1 MNWSNNKRLIR
12 NYWALAVFVALTG
25 IFFWK
30 FFLKGW
36 LPIPADTIVGMYHPW
51 RDKIWDNLTGGVHFK
66 NFLITDPVRQLY
78 PWRKLVID
86 ILKIGKIPYWNPYNL
101 SGTPLLANM
110 QSAPFSI
117 FNLILLPLNNRLF
130 AYGWGVLIFLQPL
143 LAGIFL
149 YFYLKELKL
158 NPLPSLLGALSFAFG
173 GFFMAWLEWGTV
185 LYSALWLPF
194 ILLSI
199 EKILIRK
206 KFFAWGP
213 IFVFALSQSF
223 FAGHLQTFFYVFLFS
238 IIYLIWRLFR
248 FNGDKLKT
256 VLLFAACYLLFV
268 IITAPQWLPIWQFI
282 GLSARGIDQA
292 DWRQPGWFIPWQN
305 LIQFLSPDFF
315 GNPATLNYWGI
326 WNYAEFIGFIGVIP
340 LLLAFLSLSFIIN
353 GKIKF
358 FAFFGLI
365 ALSFALPTPWA
376 KLPYLLKFPLLS
388 TGQPTRIIM
397 LIDFC
402 LSVLAAFGA
411 QKVMERKQKIWPIL
425 GLISAYGILW
435 LIVSGKHMDI
445 SRRNLILP
453 TAISGSG
460 AILILLL
467 YLKKIPSKLIV
478 ICLLALSVFDLF
490 RFGWKFLPFVKTDY
504 LFPTTQTLDFIK
516 KDQKVY
522 RVMTTDRRILP
533 PNFSVAYKIQTI
545 DGYDPLYFQR
555 YGELV
560 TALERGKPDTTPP
573 FGFNRIITPQNY
585 SSRLIDLLNVKYIL
599 SLTDLNLPKLGLVFQ
614 EGETRLYYN
623 KDFFPRAFMVYNYR
637 FAENKQEAIEMLM
650 DEKINLK
657 QKVILEESLPAD
669 IFKLTNEKIINSAI
683 IEKYNEGEVL
693 IDVRTNKKGFL
704 VLTDS
709 FYPGWRAYVDDAPA
723 RIYRANYNFRMVIVP
738 MGEHKVKFIFNKYG
752 N

>member
-1 MNWSNNKRLIR
+1 MNWLNTKKLIGKH
-12 NYWALAVFVALTG
+12 WPLVVFVVLTTV
-25 IFFWK
+25 FFWK

-51 RDKIWDNLTGGVHFK
+51 RDKIWDNLTGGVPFK

-86 ILKIGKIPYWNPYNL
+86 IFKNGKIPYWNPYNL
-101 SGTPLLANM
+101 SGTPLLANL

-130 AYGWGVLIFLQPL
+130 AFGWGVLIFLQPL

-158 NPLPSLLGALSFAFG
+158 GSLPSLFGALSFAFG

-185 LYSALWLPF
+185 LYSALWLPL

-199 EKILIRK
+199 EKILTQK
-206 KFFAWGP
+206 KSLAWGLV
-213 IFVFALSQSF
+213 FVFALSQSF

-238 IIYLIWRLFR
+238 LIYLIWKLFR
-248 FNGDKLKT
+248 FNGNRPKAF
-256 VLLFAACYLLFV
+256 LLFVIGYWLLV
-268 IITAPQWLPIWQFI
+268 IITAPQWLPTWQFI
-282 GLSARGIDQA
+282 RLSARDIDQA

-305 LIQFLSPDFF
+305 LVQFLSPDFF

-326 WNYAEFIGFIGVIP
+326 WNYAEFVGFIGVIP
-340 LLLAFLSLSFIIN
+340 LLLAFLSLFFLKDL
-353 GKIKF
+353 KIRF
-358 FAFFGLI
+358 FSIFSLI
-365 ALSFALPTPWA
+365 ALSFVLPTSWA
-376 KLPYLLKFPLLS
+376 KLPYLMNLPLIS
-388 TGQPTRIIM
+388 TGQPTRIIF
-397 LIDFC
+397 LVGFC

-411 QKVMERKQKIWPIL
+411 QKVMERKPKIWPGM
-425 GLISAYGILW
+425 GLFLAYGILW
-435 LIVSGKHMDI
+435 LIVLGKQMDI

-453 TAISGSG
+453 SAMLSAGIIMICLVYIRKINIKL
-460 AILILLL
+460 ILIGLTILT
-467 YLKKIPSKLIV
+467 I
-478 ICLLALSVFDLF
+478 FDLF
-490 RFGWKFLPFVKTDY
+490 RFGWKFLPFVKIDY
-504 LFPTTQTLDFIK
+504 LFPTTQTLDFFK

-533 PNFSVAYKIQTI
+533 PNFSIAYKIQTI
-545 DGYDPLYFQR
+545 DGYDPLYLQR

-560 TALERGKPDTTPP
+560 AALERGKPDIAPP

-599 SLTDLNLPKLGLVFQ
+599 SLTDLDSPKLAIVNQ

-637 FAENKQEAIEMLM
+637 FAKNKQEAINMLM
-650 DEKINLK
+650 DEKIDLK
-657 QKVILEESLPAD
+657 QKVILEESLAAD

-683 IEKYNEGEVL
+683 IEKYTENDILV
-693 IDVRTNKKGFL
+693 DVRTNKKGFL

-709 FYPGWRAYVDDAPA
+709 FYPGWRAFIDGQPTK
-723 RIYRANYNFRMVIVP
+723 IYRANYNFRMVIVP
-738 MGEHKVKFIFNKYG
+738 MGEYKVRFKL
-752 N
+752 